1 MVKTETDFYIR
12 RNHLEI
18 FIFYV
23 DPKVIA
29 FIRKRNKKEGE
40 EIIRINGTATVQNM
54 DIDKQTIPTTL
65 PIELDSRWVHM
76 DNIEREK
83 LEWMKDLPKPSAQRT
98 VDDSV
103 RNIRPFLYLSVE
115 EDKFV
120 SIILLLRE
128 KSFFQTCNV

>member
-1 MVKTETDFYIR
+1 MVKAETVFYIKQ
-12 RNHLEI
+12 NHFEI
-18 FIFYV
+18 FIFHV

-40 EIIRINGTATVQNM
+40 EIIRINGTATVENM
-54 DIDKQTIPTTL
+54 DIDKQTVSTTL
-65 PIELDSRWVHM
+65 PIELDSRWIHL

-103 RNIRPFLYLSVE
+103 RNIRIFFDSYPSKKTNLS
-115 EDKFV
+115 
-120 SIILLLRE
+120 L
-128 KSFFQTCNV
+128 